1 MAGIVLEKWGNEM
14 PGMDRR
20 TFLQGTGM
28 LTGGALTSNLRA
40 YSSEWAAQSQAADQD
55 DAPPPPVYEPFEWSA
70 PGIVFA
76 FEFLD
81 KMLRSRTLLPAGI
94 APPRDIPL
102 PTAVSGIET
111 SLHCTGENPDDHHGL
126 KLTGGSPGSRLV
138 YMGRRE
144 IPMAMGKRLII
155 YQADPVL
162 GLNLESIYE
171 TFADLPVVRR
181 STRVTNVGPNPVG
194 VEYLSSTMLYN
205 LASPRRFEQ
214 DLRIHFARNTWQAEA
229 QWRTVKPSQ
238 AGFIDNGNFT
248 ISPAAFDSI
257 GTWSTQR
264 YLPMG
269 VVENTEL
276 GVTWFWQIEHNG
288 TWHWELANTEAKAVY
303 AYIGGPDELHGH
315 AWKNLKPGETYS
327 TVPAALGCV
336 RGGFEQAIEALTKY
350 RRAACLRPRGDTRQ
364 LPVIFN
370 DYMNC
375 LEGDPTTAKE
385 LPLIDAAAAAGCEY
399 FVIDA
404 GWYAELNENWWG
416 SVGAW
421 QPSKTR
427 WPGGLQQVLD
437 RIRAKGMVPGLWLEP
452 EVVGI
457 HSPLKDKPDAWFFQ
471 RHGKRV
477 IDHARYLLD
486 LRNPDVRSY
495 LHRVV
500 DRLVGEYKVGYIKMD
515 YNVDGLEGTEYLAD
529 SPGQGLLEHN
539 RAHLSWL
546 DEVLARY
553 PDLTI
558 ENCGSGGGRMEY
570 AMLSHLQLQSSSDQE
585 DYRLYP
591 AIEVGESAGV
601 LPEQLAIWS
610 YQLAHGDADAAAFN
624 LVNAMLFRI
633 HQSGQIA
640 ELSPESFAQLKAGLQ
655 IYKDTIRPHIG
666 AAIPYYPLGMPDMT
680 DSTSPIS
687 LGMRSSSSNF
697 VAVWRLRGDSRVHL
711 PLGNTEMRILY
722 PADLGIQVEMKGD
735 GMNVIFPRQ
744 MMACILME
752 NHLDDR

>member
-1 MAGIVLEKWGNEM
+1 MAAI
-14 PGMDRR
+14 DRR
-20 TFLQGTGM
+20 FFLQGTALLAAGTVASR
-28 LTGGALTSNLRA
+28 LQASGA
-40 YSSEWAAQSQAADQD
+40 EV
-55 DAPPPPVYEPFEWSA
+55 APAIREERQGSVDLPQPVFEAFEWTT
-70 PGIVFA
+70 GDLVFS
-76 FEFLD
+76 FEFLE
-81 KMLRSRTLLPAGI
+81 KKLRSRTVLPAGVP
-94 APPRDIPL
+94 APENIPH
-102 PTAVSGIET
+102 PTATSGIEA
-111 SLHCTGENPDDHHGL
+111 SLHCTGEDPDDHHGL

-138 YMGRRE
+138 YLGKKE
-144 IPMAMGKRLII
+144 ISSPSGKRFTI

-162 GLNLESIYE
+162 GLKVESIYE
-171 TFADLPVVRR
+171 TFGDLPVVRR
-181 STRVTNVGPNPVG
+181 STRVTNTGKQSVGI
-194 VEYLSSTMLYN
+194 EYLSSAMLYN
-205 LASPRRFEQ
+205 MASPRRFEQ
-214 DLRIHFARNTWQAEA
+214 DLRIHFAHNTWQAEA

-238 AGFIDNGNFT
+238 VGFIDNGNFT
-248 ISPAAFDSI
+248 VSPASFDSI

-269 VVENTEL
+269 FVENSAL

-288 TWHWELANTEAKAVY
+288 TWHWEMANTQDKEVY

-315 AWKNLKPGETYS
+315 AWKSLKPGESYT
-327 TVPAALGCV
+327 TVPAAAGCV
-336 RGGFEQAIEALTKY
+336 RGGFEQAVEALTKY
-350 RRAACLRPRGDTRQ
+350 RRAACLRPRKDTEQ

-404 GWYAELNENWWG
+404 GWYAELSENWWG

-427 WPGGLQQVLD
+427 WSGGLQEVLD

-452 EVVGI
+452 EVIGI

-477 IDHARYLLD
+477 IDHTRYLLD
-486 LRNPDVRSY
+486 LRNPEVRAY
-495 LHRVV
+495 LGAVV

-539 RAHLSWL
+539 RALLSWL
-546 DEVLARY
+546 DEVLAKY

-591 AIEVGESAGV
+591 SIAVGESAAV

-610 YQLAHGDADAAAFN
+610 YPLASADADAASFN
-624 LVNAMLFRI
+624 MVSAMMFRI
-633 HQSGQIA
+633 HQSGN
-640 ELSPESFAQLKAGLQ
+640 LGNLKPEAFQQVKNGLQ
-655 IYKDTIRPHIG
+655 IYKEQIRHHTRS
-666 AAIPYYPLGMPDMT
+666 AVPYYPLGLPDIT
-680 DSTSPIS
+680 DPISPIS
-687 LGMRSSSSNF
+687 LGMRSSGSDYL
-697 VAVWRLRGDSRVHL
+697 AVWRLRGEGRVHL
-711 PLGNTEMRILY
+711 SKAAAKMKILY
-722 PADLGIQVEMKGD
+722 PIDLGIRVEGVAEGLD
-735 GMNVIFPRQ
+735 VIFPRET
-744 MMACILME
+744 MACILT
-752 NHLDDR
+752 L